1 MISRARVTAYAGTK
15 MIELIDGA
23 FGSVE
28 TESFD
33 QASDLSAFWKAPAD
47 E

>member
-23 FGSVE
+23 SGSVV
-28 TESFD
+28 TDSFD